1 MQGEEWEHNR
11 RKAVVGREEERDKCR
26 GESGNNRRKATVR
39 VYSKWGVES
48 LLILTVDLRI
58 KSNRFIYRQVH
69 IYILAKSYQKNRQQ
83 FISVL
88 CLIITFIFFFS
99 FFFRIFLR
107 FGVNGI
113 FGTVWFKNS

>member
-1 MQGEEWEHNR
+1 MQGEEWEQNR

-26 GESGNNRRKATVR
+26 GKSGNNRRKATVR

-48 LLILTVDLRI
+48 LLILTVDLGI

-88 CLIITFIFFFS
+88 CLIITFIFFVLFS
-99 FFFRIFLR
+99 FVFFYVL
-107 FGVNGI
+107 V
-113 FGTVWFKNS
+113 

>member
-26 GESGNNRRKATVR
+26 GKSGNNRRKATVR
-39 VYSKWGVES
+39 VYSKRGVES
-48 LLILTVDLRI
+48 LLILTVDLSI

-69 IYILAKSYQKNRQQ
+69 IYILANQKNRQQ

-88 CLIITFIFFFS
+88 CLIITFIFFVLFS
-99 FFFRIFLR
+99 FVFFYVL
-107 FGVNGI
+107 V
-113 FGTVWFKNS
+113 